1 MKTTRKNQLP
11 LAALLLLLLM
21 LAACGKSDEVTPA
34 TFIDQAVPVGELG
47 KLLTSGTFVSNVHS
61 TSGTAK
67 MYGNAGKNTLVFE
80 NFKTDNGPD
89 LRVYLAKDQS
99 ASSFREVGRLKAVG
113 GNFSYDIASTIDV
126 SQYPFV
132 LVWCEDF
139 AVLFG
144 NAELKTPM

>member
-1 MKTTRKNQLP
+1 MKTNHKNWLP
-11 LAALLLLLLM
+11 LALLL
-21 LAACGKSDEVTPA
+21 LAACGKPDGVMPA
-34 TFIDQAVPVGELG
+34 GTLNQIPPAAELG
-47 KLLTSGTFVSNVHS
+47 KLTASGTFVSNVHS
-61 TSGTAK
+61 TSGMAK
-67 MYGNAGKNTLVFE
+67 VYDNAGKKTLVFE

-99 ASSFREVGRLKAVG
+99 ASSFREVGRLKSVG
-113 GNFSYDIASTIDV
+113 GSFSYDLVSAIDV
-126 SQYPFV
+126 GQYPFV

>member
-1 MKTTRKNQLP
+1 MKTHHKNWLP
-11 LAALLLLLLM
+11 MTALLLLSLS
-21 LAACGKSDEVTPA
+21 ACKKADEVKPA
-34 TFIDQAVPVGELG
+34 PFMDQPVPVAELG
-47 KLLTSGTFVSNVHS
+47 KLLTSGTFVSNVHG
-61 TSGTAK
+61 TSGMAK
-67 MYGNAGKNTLVFE
+67 VYDNAGKKTLVFE

-99 ASSFREVGRLKAVG
+99 ASSFREVGRLKAVS
-113 GNFSYDIASTIDV
+113 GNFSYGIASTIDTG
-126 SQYPFV
+126 QYPFV